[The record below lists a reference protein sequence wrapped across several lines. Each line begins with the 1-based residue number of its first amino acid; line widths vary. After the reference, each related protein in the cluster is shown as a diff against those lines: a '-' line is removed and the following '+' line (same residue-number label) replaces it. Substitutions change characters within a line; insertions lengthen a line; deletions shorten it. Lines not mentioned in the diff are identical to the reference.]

1 MLKFVREIGKPGLV
15 CLCALL
21 LPASAVGD
29 AIIRTQA
36 MLASTI
42 AELFVEDDR
51 VYVELEI
58 GLSDL
63 EAFHNLLPDEIYEK
77 MGNPPLPLR
86 ERLPRFFRED
96 LAIVG
101 DDGEPLPGRILDI
114 RPRPRVRRD
123 ELTGEPLAQSEEEK
137 ELVVFARLEYALSG
151 EPSTLTF
158 LGPQGGS
165 RASIGFVTYHH
176 GIPVNDFRY
185 VGPVQT
191 LELDWQDPWYTRFR
205 SRNLR
210 RTYFAPMSGFIYV
223 EPYEVRKEI
232 IVRPRDLQEW
242 IDLGLADRETIPV
255 EIQPDLKRK
264 VAEFLRQHHLVQIDG
279 ETIEP
284 ELARINFLERTV
296 RTSRIVDPPVEL
308 DVYSAIL
315 GIIFVYPTDGLPE
328 LVTMDWDLWS
338 PRIQRIPASSVDQAG
353 PLPTILEPDFRVLEW
368 RNFLKNPVLP
378 TLAVLAPP
386 PSALARWMLT
396 ARWVMLAIAAIALA
410 QWVKSRQ
417 RWVESRQRWVKS
429 RQRWRGFVTAAALV
443 ATAGTFWVSRDSGL
457 TDARAHEVVSGL
469 LHNVYR
475 AFDFRQEEQIYDV
488 LVKSVQGELLEQI
501 YLETRRGLE
510 LASQGGARVKVKEI
524 ALVELTA
531 EPTDGGGFVATTTWN
546 AAGSVGHWG
555 HVHQRQNQYQ
565 AELRVQPVAG
575 VWKLTGMEILQ
586 EKRL

>member
-1 MLKFVREIGKPGLV
+1 
-15 CLCALL
+15 
-21 LPASAVGD
+21 
-29 AIIRTQA
+29 

-42 AELFVEDDR
+42 AELFVEEGR
-51 VYVELEI
+51 IYLELEI

-77 MGNPPLPLR
+77 LGNPPLPLR

-96 LAIVG
+96 LAIAG

-123 ELTGEPLAQSEEEK
+123 EITGEPFPPSQDE
-137 ELVVFARLEYALSG
+137 ELVIFARLEYALSG

-158 LGPQGGS
+158 LGPRGGS
-165 RASIGFVTYHH
+165 RASIGFVAYHH

-185 VGPVQT
+185 MGPVQT
-191 LELDWQDPWYTRFR
+191 LELDWQDPWYTRFGN
-205 SRNLR
+205 RNLR
-210 RTYFAPMSGFIYV
+210 RTYFAPMCGFIYV

-232 IVRPRDLQEW
+232 IVRPRDLQGW
-242 IDLGLADRETIPV
+242 IDLGLADRKTIPV
-255 EIQPDLKRK
+255 ELQADLKRK
-264 VAEFLRQHHLVQIDG
+264 VAEFLRHHHPVQIDG
-279 ETIEP
+279 RAIEP
-284 ELARINFLERTV
+284 ELARINFLERTL

-328 LVTMDWDLWS
+328 RVTMDWDLWS
-338 PRIQRIPASSVDQAG
+338 PRIQKIPASAVDQAG

-396 ARWVMLAIAAIALA
+396 ARWIVLAIAAVALA

-417 RWVESRQRWVKS
+417 Q
-429 RQRWRGFVTAAALV
+429 WRGFVAAVALV
-443 ATAGTFWVSRDSGL
+443 ATAGTFWMSRGSGL

-475 AFDFRQEEQIYDV
+475 AFDFRQEDQIYDV
-488 LVKSVQGELLEQI
+488 LAKTVQGELLEQI

-524 ALVELTA
+524 TLVELAA
-531 EPTDGGGFVATTTWN
+531 EPTDGGGFIATATWN

-565 AELRVQPVAG
+565 AELHIQPIAG
-575 VWKLTGMEILQ
+575 VWKLMGMEILQ
-586 EKRL
+586 EERL